1 MHNGGLT
8 HASHEGG
15 KQQEPDTQSM
25 EPIHNPT
32 TQHSI
37 VNVANKLAE
46 NPLRI

>member
-15 KQQEPDTQSM
+15 KQQESDTQSM
-25 EPIHNPT
+25 ELSHNPT

-37 VNVANKLAE
+37 VSVANK
-46 NPLRI
+46 PV